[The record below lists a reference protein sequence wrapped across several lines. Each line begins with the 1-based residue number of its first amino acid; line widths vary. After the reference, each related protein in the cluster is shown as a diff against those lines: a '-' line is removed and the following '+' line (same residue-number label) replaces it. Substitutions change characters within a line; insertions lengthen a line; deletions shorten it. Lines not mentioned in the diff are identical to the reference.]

1 LAGETGLGD
10 LMRRATSAAFQRAR
24 ELDELEDEK
33 N

>member
-24 ELDELEDEK
+24 ELDEPEDEK